1 VLKRLVYSNRRNSY
15 EEDGALN
22 NTTGWIIV
30 AFAIYLLL
38 MIAIGAFFAKRNNSA
53 EDYFLGGRKLGGF
66 VAALSAQASDMSGW
80 LLMGLPG
87 AIYLTGLGGDGWVAI
102 GLFIG
107 TVLNWLLISKRLR
120 RYTIR
125 ANNSVTLP
133 TYFQNRFHDGKR
145 ILMTI
150 SSITIVVF
158 FLVYTASALA
168 AGGKLFESVFNVDYK
183 IALTIGAIVILSYT
197 FLGGFLAV
205 CATDF
210 IQGTLML
217 IALLAVPIVA
227 YMIMRQDGV
236 TIMDGLAASNL
247 ATGNP
252 SDFLN
257 LMKNGS
263 GSNNII
269 NIISGL
275 AWGLGYFGMPHI
287 LVRFMAVKSEKELRK
302 SKGVAIVW
310 VALSLT
316 FACLIGILGRAFI
329 NESVLADGRQEKVF
343 IEMIK
348 QVFTKDLMWP
358 VVAGIFL
365 CGILAAIMS
374 TADSQLLVS
383 ASSVAEDIYKGLF
396 NRKAS
401 DKNVLTVSRITVV
414 VVAVI
419 AYLIALNPNNTIMGL
434 VSNAWAGLGSSFG
447 PIVIMS
453 LFWKRTNVQG
463 AFAGIATGALT
474 TILWDYIPLI
484 KSADGMVTLR
494 NATGLYS
501 LAVGFTMGL
510 IAIIVVS
517 LLTPKPSVEMLKEFE
532 DVKSGNMEGL

>member
-1 VLKRLVYSNRRNSY
+1 MLKRLVYSNRRNSY